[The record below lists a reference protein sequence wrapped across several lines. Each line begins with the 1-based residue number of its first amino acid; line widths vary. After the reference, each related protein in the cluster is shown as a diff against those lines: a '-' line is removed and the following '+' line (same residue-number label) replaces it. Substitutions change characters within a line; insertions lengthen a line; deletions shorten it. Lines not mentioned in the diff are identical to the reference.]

1 MTSSSRD
8 FLLEIGT
15 EEIPSGYIPSAS
27 LELREN
33 FIELTK
39 KWRLKF
45 VEIKEF
51 STPRRLAI
59 LVQKLEERQETI
71 TEETI
76 GPPEKIAFDENG
88 NPTKAAI
95 GFARNQ
101 GVDVKE
107 LKIKDTERGK
117 YVVAIKQ
124 IYGEKTEKILPQ
136 IIPELIQSLHFP
148 KSMRWG
154 SNSFRFVRPVQWILA
169 LYGKKQIIC
178 EIAGLRTVGFT
189 YGHRFMA
196 GGPIKIKEPSE
207 YVNKL
212 RTAYCIVDR
221 EERKEFLRKQL
232 EQISKKCKVK
242 IIYSEELFSTV
253 IDLVEFPVP
262 VVCNIPSRFMSLPE
276 KVMTNVL
283 NEQQKFFTTADNKGR
298 LTSKFIAVS
307 NIKPKSINV
316 LRTGYE
322 RVVSARLA
330 DADFFFQ
337 EDIKT
342 PLSARLEKLKQLIF
356 LDKAGSY
363 YDKTIRL
370 ESIVRELAQRIN
382 PDVTEKVARSAH
394 LCKADLTTHMVSEF
408 PKLQGVMG
416 MEYARHSGEDMEV
429 ARAIYEHYLPAFSGD
444 ELPETLPGI
453 ILSIADKMD
462 NIVAGFALGYVPTGT
477 ADPFGYRRQAL
488 GIVSILLKSGISITI
503 SEICRVVIKHLKE
516 KMEFNEEEVHRTVLE
531 FFKTRLSGVL
541 YADGFPKEFVDAVI
555 TVDSLNPVEIK
566 DKINSLV
573 LISKQE
579 RFNNLLLAYK
589 RIVNILGNNEFFEI
603 SEDKLVEEAEK
614 NLYIAFLNAEKQCGD
629 KLHQKKYVEAVE
641 ELFNLIEP
649 VNNFFDTVLIMSEDI
664 MLRQNRL
671 ALLNNLKKLFLQFA
685 DFSKLPIKNT
695 EVQK

>member
-1 MTSSSRD
+1 
-8 FLLEIGT
+8 
-15 EEIPSGYIPSAS
+15 
-27 LELREN
+27 
-33 FIELTK
+33 
-39 KWRLKF
+39 
-45 VEIKEF
+45 
-51 STPRRLAI
+51 
-59 LVQKLEERQETI
+59 
-71 TEETI
+71 
-76 GPPEKIAFDENG
+76 
-88 NPTKAAI
+88 
-95 GFARNQ
+95 
-101 GVDVKE
+101 
-107 LKIKDTERGK
+107 
-117 YVVAIKQ
+117 
-124 IYGEKTEKILPQ
+124 
-136 IIPELIQSLHFP
+136 
-148 KSMRWG
+148 
-154 SNSFRFVRPVQWILA
+154 
-169 LYGKKQIIC
+169 
-178 EIAGLRTVGFT
+178 
-189 YGHRFMA
+189 
-196 GGPIKIKEPSE
+196 
-207 YVNKL
+207 
-212 RTAYCIVDR
+212 
-221 EERKEFLRKQL
+221 
-232 EQISKKCKVK
+232 
-242 IIYSEELFSTV
+242 
-253 IDLVEFPVP
+253 
-262 VVCNIPSRFMSLPE
+262 
-276 KVMTNVL
+276 
-283 NEQQKFFTTADNKGR
+283 
-298 LTSKFIAVS
+298 
-307 NIKPKSINV
+307 
-316 LRTGYE
+316 
-322 RVVSARLA
+322 
-330 DADFFFQ
+330 
-337 EDIKT
+337 
-342 PLSARLEKLKQLIF
+342 
-356 LDKAGSY
+356 
-363 YDKTIRL
+363 
-370 ESIVRELAQRIN
+370 
-382 PDVTEKVARSAH
+382 
-394 LCKADLTTHMVSEF
+394 MVSEF

-589 RIVNILGNNEFFEI
+589 RIVNILGNKEFFEI